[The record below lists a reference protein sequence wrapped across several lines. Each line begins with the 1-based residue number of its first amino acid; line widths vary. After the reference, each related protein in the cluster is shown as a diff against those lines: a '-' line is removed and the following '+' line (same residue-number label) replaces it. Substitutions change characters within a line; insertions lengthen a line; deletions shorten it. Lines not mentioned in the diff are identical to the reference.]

1 MVTSIESPSSLEPER
16 PTTVPCHL
24 PATIW
29 KLVMGTVVAGGG
41 GGAEVQPA
49 IVTAST
55 TIRRPSMRIEVLLTV
70 CRPPPQ
76 ADRQGEVF
84 SAPGRESNPRSLE
97 LRRPMLSP
105 TQLRAHRRIIA
116 IRRKPGNFRMRRT
129 GSAKGTY
136 PRSDGGRQHKGHPDS
151 RETQIDL
158 PGPALA
164 P

>member
-16 PTTVPCHL
+16 PTTVPAHF

-49 IVTAST
+49 IVTATT
-55 TIRRPSMRIEVLLTV
+55 TIRRPSMRIEALLAV

-76 ADRQGEVF
+76 ADR
-84 SAPGRESNPRSLE
+84 PGGNRIPDPWSSGGRCSLH
-97 LRRPMLSP
+97 PH
-105 TQLRAHRRIIA
+105 LRAHRRIIA

-129 GSAKGTY
+129 GSVNGT
-136 PRSDGGRQHKGHPDS
+136 
-151 RETQIDL
+151 
-158 PGPALA
+158 
-164 P
+164 